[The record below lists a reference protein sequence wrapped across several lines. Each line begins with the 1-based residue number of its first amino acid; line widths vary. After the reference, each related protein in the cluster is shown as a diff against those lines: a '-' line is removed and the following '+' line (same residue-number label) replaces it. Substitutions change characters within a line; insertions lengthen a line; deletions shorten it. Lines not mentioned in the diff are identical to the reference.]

1 MYAFLSRSPIRIKL
15 LIYFVPILILSV
27 VLTGLLS
34 YLSAVKQLEKNAY
47 YLLND
52 TVEQTGGFINDKF
65 YTVFEQ
71 LVLIENNSAFRNIM
85 ENKGQA
91 VDQRRYDDLIDLR
104 RQFEEAYQNHFQIID
119 SIYVAFNNGRS
130 FNLQKDFVPK
140 HVGIN
145 LSDWMARYSNR
156 DSQAG
161 YYWLNRHVD
170 EVFDTVETRN
180 VVSLFKMIG
189 SQESAVSG
197 VALINMRES
206 YIRNILLNVKVSPNG
221 VLALISPDGVM
232 YSKDLQSPYV
242 ISDKVM
248 NEIRHSAD
256 AQGSLR
262 EVSQSDR
269 PMMIRYT
276 TLSLNHWKLA
286 AIVPESDIL
295 SNASQIKT
303 ITLYIVVI
311 ILLVFG
317 VVATL
322 VASSLSNPIRF
333 LSKQVKRVGKG
344 DLNVSFRLNEQNEIG
359 VLAQGLESLV
369 ESVRDLLDKVK
380 DEQEQKR
387 QIELLALQAQIQPHF
402 LYNTLG
408 SIKHLVDLGEKE
420 KASTMVSALTQ
431 FFRIGISKG
440 REVISVRE
448 EIEHVRNYLL
458 IQHIRYS
465 TDFEFE
471 IDIEEGLLDLPIM
484 KLTLQPIV
492 ENAIYHGA
500 KNKHGRVL
508 IRITGSRQGRLAV
521 LEVFDDGAGM
531 SKERLVQIQA
541 SIQSPTV
548 EEVPVTFGLRNVHKR
563 LVLQFGDGFGL
574 RLESRE
580 GEYTMVSV
588 SIPITMEEV

>member
-104 RQFEEAYQNHFQIID
+104 RQFEEAYQNHFQMID

-140 HVGIN
+140 HVGIPLN
-145 LSDWMARYSNR
+145 DWMARYSNR

-206 YIRNILLNVKVSPNG
+206 YIRNILLNVKASPNG

-242 ISDKVM
+242 ISDQVM
-248 NEIRHSAD
+248 NDIRHSAD

-303 ITLYIVVI
+303 ITLYIVLI
-311 ILLVFG
+311 ILLVFS

-369 ESVRDLLDKVK
+369 ESVRDLLERVK

-471 IDIEEGLLDLPIM
+471 IDIEEELLDLPIM

-531 SKERLVQIQA
+531 SKERLAQIQT

-563 LVLQFGDGFGL
+563 LVLQFGEGFGL
-574 RLESRE
+574 SLESRE